1 MTAPIGFQSVDA
13 VRQLFDLMEKSL
25 PERWLHRRL
34 MSPGRAQLKSEAAER
49 RLRDV
54 VDRLHKLRLERVKT
68 RWAKK
73 QQMMIAAAG
82 LDTPMTGMS
91 ETETPA
97 GLVTR
102 EAMKQETVKTR

>member
-1 MTAPIGFQSVDA
+1 
-13 VRQLFDLMEKSL
+13 
-25 PERWLHRRL
+25 

-54 VDRLHKLRLERVKT
+54 VDRLHNLRLERVKT

-73 QQMMIAAAG
+73 QQMMLASAG
-82 LDTPMTGMS
+82 LDTQMMGMG

-97 GLVTR
+97 GMVTR
-102 EAMKQETVKTR
+102 EAMKQERVKSN